1 LNNPG
6 NLAMDFS
13 SVVEM
18 DQSWRLGVMRVQN
31 RKK

>member
-1 LNNPG
+1 
-6 NLAMDFS
+6 LAMDFS